1 MRGVSVMENTFR
13 RKLVLPKDFVC
24 FLNSPLQTTIAE
36 SLVLTCEA
44 VGWAGAGDHLI
55 PDPLESSSINE
66 SLRGPEK
73 VTGCR
78 RQ

>member
-1 MRGVSVMENTFR
+1 MENTFR
-13 RKLVLPKDFVC
+13 RKLVLPKDFVW
-24 FLNSPLQTTIAE
+24 FLNSLLQTTIAE
-36 SLVLTCEA
+36 YLSLTCEA

-55 PDPLESSSINE
+55 PDTLESSSTNG

-73 VTGCR
+73 VSGCR

>member
-44 VGWAGAGDHLI
+44 VGWAGDHLI